1 VSVLVARNASEQHAA
16 VVDRDTAMHAGV
28 GVAAGALGISVTA
41 AVLAS
46 LGVEFAY
53 LATKRGARR
62 AAFDKVEPASSI
74 ANHAADVVA
83 TVGGVYVGRWIV
95 RRYGAGSGSGSL

>member
-1 VSVLVARNASEQHAA
+1 MLVARNASEQNVA
-16 VVDRDTAMHAGV
+16 VIDRDTAVHASV
-28 GVAAGALGISVTA
+28 GITAGLLGISVTA

-53 LATKRGARR
+53 LSAKHGLRR
-62 AAFDKVEPASSI
+62 AAFDRVVPATSL

-83 TVGGVYVGRWIV
+83 TVAGVYVGRWLV
-95 RRYGAGSGSGSL
+95 SRAR

>member
-1 VSVLVARNASEQHAA
+1 MSVLVARNASEQHAA

-74 ANHAADVVA
+74 ANHAADVIA

-95 RRYGAGSGSGSL
+95 RRYGVGSGSGSL

>member
-1 VSVLVARNASEQHAA
+1 MLIAQTAAEQHAA
-16 VVDRDTAMHAGV
+16 VLDRDTAMHAGV

-74 ANHAADVVA
+74 ANHAADVLA
-83 TVGGVYVGRWIV
+83 TVGGVYVGRWIIA
-95 RRYGAGSGSGSL
+95 RFSPSETPPASR

>member
-95 RRYGAGSGSGSL
+95 RRYGAGGGSGSL

>member
-1 VSVLVARNASEQHAA
+1 MLIAHNAAEQHAA
-16 VVDRDTAMHAGV
+16 LVDRDTAMHAGI
-28 GVAAGALGISVTA
+28 GVMAGLLGISVTA
-41 AVLAS
+41 AVLTS

-53 LATKRGARR
+53 LAAQRGARR

-74 ANHAADVVA
+74 ANHASDVIA

-95 RRYGAGSGSGSL
+95 RRFSPSEIPPASR